1 MIHARIRKLRRGK
14 IGCRWGLD
22 SQRTTAAFTMG
33 AEYVVAGKTQPR
45 PILGSVA
52 LMVLGAL
59 VAGLRDLR
67 FDAWG
72 YLLVFASNAS
82 TALYLSMISRYGSRS
97 SLNSFGAS
105 SQRRSLPS
113 CARPLLSLSLSP
125 HPAQSGRRQAPPV
138 R

>member
-1 MIHARIRKLRRGK
+1 
-14 IGCRWGLD
+14 LD

-33 AEYVVAGKTQPR
+33 AEYVVAGKTRRR